1 MNRCR
6 EPWGRGNR
14 VFGHAAALLGILLVA
29 PAAAADPSPRE
40 IRQQIDAV
48 DRLLASGKPDAA
60 AASLAAAIEGLTSLE
75 ARPQASAGL
84 RLLAERARRAVDR
97 LEKAGID
104 VSRLTVPEPA
114 ASPGKPAAPRPPAA
128 AGVSFARQVAPFL
141 VTTCGRCHV
150 AGRKGDFQMASY
162 EQLIRSAKVSPGM
175 GRMSELV
182 EVILSGEM
190 PPGGG
195 GVSPQDVGMLISWID
210 AGAACDADPAA
221 DLVTVARTMSAP
233 PPPIAA
239 PSRPL
244 ALRPGEVSF
253 ASEVVPVL
261 LAQCA
266 NCHGERDP
274 ENNFA
279 MTSLDALVKGGRTGP
294 AIVPGKGGDSLLV
307 KKLRG
312 VGIEGQRMPL
322 GKAPL
327 PDDQI
332 AVIARWIDEG
342 ARIDLLTSRDA
353 LDAVAAAGRARRL
366 SDEELATIRFAAGEK
381 LWARVIPDDPP
392 VVERRG
398 SLCLMGNL
406 PPERTTQ
413 LAAEAED
420 VARLVGRELGVAEA
434 PLAKG
439 GIVIYAFRNAYDYSE
454 LWQVVL
460 ESERPR
466 GIDGHAGVSGDVAY
480 AAFVIPAADAAAD
493 DTRGLLAEQLAAAA
507 LSARGL
513 PEWFCRGAGRA
524 VATRVAPKA
533 DRVLDWKRNAAG
545 AVRGLGSAADFFS
558 GHGDRATLTLAAGGF
573 IGSLASGGR
582 LAQCV
587 SLVDEGTPFEDAFA
601 RAFRVPP
608 QQAFATW
615 AARNAGR

>member
-1 MNRCR
+1 MKGRLER
-6 EPWGRGNR
+6 GWRGNR
-14 VFGHAAALLGILLVA
+14 MVRQAAALGILLVA
-29 PAAAADPSPRE
+29 TAAAADPSPRE

-60 AASLAAAIEGLTSLE
+60 AASLAAAVEGLTTLE

-84 RLLAERARRAVDR
+84 RLLAERARRAVER
-97 LEKAGID
+97 LEKEGVD
-104 VSRLTVPEPA
+104 VSRLTVPD
-114 ASPGKPAAPRPPAA
+114 PAAPRPGRSAGPRPPA

-162 EQLIRSAKVSPGM
+162 EQLMRSAKVSPGM

-195 GVSPQDVGMLISWID
+195 GVSPQDVGMLITWID
-210 AGAACDADPAA
+210 AGAACDADPTA
-221 DLVTVARTMSAP
+221 DLVTVARTASA

-239 PSRPL
+239 PPRPL
-244 ALRPGEVSF
+244 SLKPGEVSF

-261 LAQCA
+261 LARCG
-266 NCHGERDP
+266 NCHGGRDP

-279 MTSLDALVKGGRTGP
+279 MTSLDSLVKGGRTGP
-294 AIVPGKGGDSLLV
+294 AIVPGRGSDSLLV

-332 AVIARWIDEG
+332 ALIARWIDEG
-342 ARIDLLTSRDA
+342 ARIDLLTSGDA
-353 LDAVAAAGRARRL
+353 LDEVAAAGRARRL

-406 PPERTTQ
+406 PPERAAQ

-420 VARLVGRELGVAEA
+420 VARLVGLELGMAEA

-439 GIVIYAFRNAYDYSE
+439 GIVIYAFRKAYDYSE

-480 AAFVIPAADAAAD
+480 AAFVIPAAEAAGD

-507 LSARGL
+507 LAARGL

-533 DRVLDWKRNAAG
+533 DRVVDWKRNAA
-545 AVRGLGSAADFFS
+545 AAARGLGSAADFFS
-558 GHGDRATLTLAAGGF
+558 GHGDQATLTLAAGGF

-582 LAQCV
+582 LAQFV

-601 RAFRVPP
+601 GAFRGPP
-608 QQAFATW
+608 QQAFAAW